1 MNTEVFEES
10 CPKVSIG
17 LLVYNGGKY
26 LPGAIDSLLAQ
37 TCDNYEIII
46 SDNASTDDTKIICE
60 KYAALNQ
67 KIRDIRQGK
76 NQGSI
81 FNFKFVLEQARGDY
95 FMWASHDDIFA
106 PTYIFECLN
115 VFKNNSDCVSVC
127 SNFNVVDLISNQITE
142 KNSPISRS
150 SPSIFSRVIISV
162 LDMHPNMIYGLHK
175 TEIIRKIKID
185 TFDWFDIF
193 INVQLSYYGK
203 VLIIPKYLY
212 DVGTDGPRKPY
223 SMTGKYFSFK
233 TFRYQF
239 HEFTKDKFS
248 LFQRA
253 ALMSYVFYLTMQNKK
268 NLNKVIDNWG
278 NS

>member
-10 CPKVSIG
+10 SPKVSIG

-26 LPGAIDSLLAQ
+26 LRGAIDSLLAQ
-37 TCDNYEIII
+37 TYDNYEIII

-60 KYAALNQ
+60 KYAALNH
-67 KIRDIRQGK
+67 KIRYIRQVK
-76 NQGSI
+76 NQGPI
-81 FNFKFVLEQARGDY
+81 FNFKFVLEQACGDY

-127 SNFNVVDLISNQITE
+127 SNFNVVDLISNQIVE
-142 KNSPISRS
+142 KHSPISRS
-150 SPSIFSRVIISV
+150 CPSIFSRAIISII
-162 LDMHPNMIYGLHK
+162 DMHPNMIYGLHK

-193 INVQLSYYGK
+193 INIQLSYYGK

-212 DVGTDGPRKPY
+212 DVGIDGPRKPY

-233 TFRYQF
+233 RFLNNVADF
-239 HEFTKDKFS
+239 NKDKFS
-248 LFQRA
+248 FTHRSILF
-253 ALMSYVFYLTMQNKK
+253 LYLWYITMKNKK
-268 NLNKVIDNWG
+268 GFNETIVNWK